1 MRAVKLF
8 LLFLLLACILGSSGC
23 SIFGLKKD
31 DTPEATLPTWLGRV
45 VMVDEEHGFV
55 LVDTGA
61 RTVPAAGVKVFTLRD
76 KQKTSSLRA
85 TGEARPP
92 YLALEVLDGMP
103 VLGDQAVLDESHEVA
118 ETRTPEN
125 P

>member
-1 MRAVKLF
+1 MRVLRHSVFCLALVGALPACT
-8 LLFLLLACILGSSGC
+8 LLGPKGSA
-23 SIFGLKKD
+23 I
-31 DTPEATLPTWLGRV
+31 PEATLPTWLGRV
-45 VMVDEEHGFV
+45 VMVDEVHRFV
-55 LVDTGA
+55 LVDTGN

-92 YLALEVLDGMP
+92 YLALEVLEGMP
-103 VLGDQAVLDESHEVA
+103 ALDDQAVLDESREVP
-118 ETRTPEN
+118 ETSPLGN